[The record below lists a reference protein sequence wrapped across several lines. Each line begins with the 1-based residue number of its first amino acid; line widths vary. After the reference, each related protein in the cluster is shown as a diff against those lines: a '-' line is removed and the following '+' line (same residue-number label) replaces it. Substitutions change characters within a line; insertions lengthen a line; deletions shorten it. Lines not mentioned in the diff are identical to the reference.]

1 MEDLPII
8 PGRGFN
14 TRTAIELRAN
24 YLQSIGIQLQEIS
37 QYTLDIKSIQNNIE
51 SFIGCTEIPVGI
63 VGPLWINLDC
73 KPNENSIP
81 EMVFTAVGTLE
92 GALVYSMNRGAKVL
106 SKAGGVNTQFHSQC
120 MLRSPMFIM
129 DSAESAQRLMSWVSQ
144 EFNAIK
150 LFAEEFTNHGELL
163 RIDPELDEQYLHLR
177 FYFNTGDASGQ
188 NMTTACTWHATLYIQ
203 SHFDALYPNQILD
216 FVVEGN
222 GASDKKISQHN
233 IQHGRGCK
241 VSAECEVHDSVIR
254 EVLRTTSDDIL
265 KFLEPSKRLA
275 QKDGMVGYN
284 INVANAIAA
293 IFVAT
298 GQDLASIHESGTGFL
313 EVRRTE
319 IGLHLK
325 LTLPN
330 LVVGTV
336 GGGTHLAKQSEALA
350 LMGCKG
356 SGKIKRFAQLIAGFA
371 LGLEISTYAAIVSGE
386 FAKAHEKLGRNK
398 PINWLLKSEIDV
410 DFLSACLKST
420 KAPKIESLEWVEL
433 PGMDHGILSQLSGR
447 VNKKLNGYFPLR
459 VNSQP
464 NGLLLLKVKS
474 LSDEVIKGLQ
484 LVAASINTRIAE
496 LLVTHKIQLEYHR
509 CHTKEIAIN
518 RFLLQSKYPFSP
530 EHYGDW
536 QDDQREIF
544 LLLQEYI
551 QPASVVLLNSENSP
565 ELWSETW
572 IKNTL
577 LAIHQFHLLS
587 KKVSSHALEIP
598 LQKPWL
604 NQALYQEI
612 CATLVNHLRHQLR
625 SKPSQACTITEEEIQ
640 WLEWVVTIN
649 LEEEYRSI
657 QIEPT
662 LIHNDFN
669 PRNIMI
675 LHDGTPCI
683 YDWELCMRDFP
694 HRDVVELLCFVL
706 TPETSW
712 SELNEYLQFYRDCT
726 PYYPWPASLQA
737 FRYALKCLIV
747 SRFNFYEVSG
757 IVSSYDFSTRVLK
770 TAIHLANLLDTKD
783 Q

>member
-73 KPNENSIP
+73 KPNGNGIP

-129 DSAESAQRLMSWVSQ
+129 DSAESAQRLMNWVSQ

-203 SHFDALYPNQILD
+203 SHFDALFPNQILD

-241 VSAECEVHDSVIR
+241 VTAECEVHDSVIR

-275 QKDGMVGYN
+275 QKDGMLGYN

-313 EVRRTE
+313 EVRRTD

-350 LMGCKG
+350 LMDCKG

-496 LLVTHKIQLEYHR
+496 LLVTQKTQLEYHH

-536 QDDQREIF
+536 QDNQREIF

-551 QPASVVLLNSENSP
+551 HPNSVLLLNSENQP
-565 ELWSETW
+565 DLWSEEV

-587 KKVSSHALEIP
+587 KKASSKELEIP
-598 LQKPWL
+598 MQEPWRNASL
-604 NQALYQEI
+604 YTEIIKTLSQHLCNTPQSSDDKFALS
-612 CATLVNHLRHQLR
+612 NM
-625 SKPSQACTITEEEIQ
+625 EIQ
-640 WLEWVVTIN
+640 WIEQLNISDLENEFNAIG
-649 LEEEYRSI
+649 I
-657 QIEPT
+657 KPT

-675 LHDGTPCI
+675 LNDGTACI
-683 YDWELCMRDFP
+683 YDWELCMRDLP
-694 HRDVVELLCFVL
+694 QRDVMELLSFVL
-706 TPETSW
+706 SPNTTE
-712 SELNEYLQFYRDCT
+712 SELLVYLNFYSDCT
-726 PYYPWPASLQA
+726 PYYSWKDTLKAC
-737 FRYALKCLIV
+737 RYTLKCLIV
-747 SRFNFYEVSG
+747 SRFSFYEVSG
-757 IVSSYDFSTRVLK
+757 IVSKYEFSSRVLK
-770 TAIHLANLLDTKD
+770 TALHLYNLLQKINN
-783 Q
+783 